1 MTLKINKYLSKIN
14 RCLAEINMAQKAVE
28 EVYIQ
33 MGILDYELLNWVMEN
48 NDAELYKHTYRFKRA
63 YNLLELWEKDLNK
76 LRLTPLEII
85 EEIIKYSHVV
95 KYKKDFII
103 EEYKLFKIPYI
114 YGYI

>member
-1 MTLKINKYLSKIN
+1 
-14 RCLAEINMAQKAVE
+14 MAQKAVE

-76 LRLTPLEII
+76 LRLTPLETI

-95 KYKKDFII
+95 KFKKNFII

-114 YGYI
+114 QGCI